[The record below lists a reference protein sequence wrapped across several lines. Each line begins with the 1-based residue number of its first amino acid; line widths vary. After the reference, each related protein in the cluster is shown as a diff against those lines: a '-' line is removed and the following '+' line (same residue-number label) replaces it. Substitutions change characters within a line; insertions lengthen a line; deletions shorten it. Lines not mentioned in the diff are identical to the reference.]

1 MRKEERNLEDI
12 LSDIEQQERG
22 TLKLGAG
29 SQRGAWILSHLLP
42 DFHRRYP
49 LVQVRFSDGLSTH
62 LETLVSNGELDFAVV
77 LSGSYSPDLLEQQ
90 LYQEQVYLCVPESL
104 LRQHYSPD
112 EVRGIKLRSLQGAS
126 IRDFARL
133 PFALMD
139 NRLGQRM
146 REHFAR
152 EQVRPAVPFTGTATS
167 HILPLCAQG
176 LAACY
181 CTQVGIVSN
190 ASILGDQL
198 NIFPLMDRGEP
209 IVQTLSLLRHRQ
221 RYLTH
226 YAKYFMELLFQVAG
240 EMERAQVSR
249 VIPECPG

>member
-1 MRKEERNLEDI
+1 M
-12 LSDIEQQERG
+12 
-22 TLKLGAG
+22 
-29 SQRGAWILSHLLP
+29 RGAWILSQLLP

-49 LVQVRFSDGLSTH
+49 LVEVRFSDALSSQ
-62 LETLVSNGELDFAVV
+62 LETMVSNGELDFAVV

-112 EVRGIKLRSLQGAS
+112 EVRGIKLRSLRGPRSGLCQTALRPDGQPAGPADAGILRSGAGS
-126 IRDFARL
+126 PR
-133 PFALMD
+133 
-139 NRLGQRM
+139 
-146 REHFAR
+146 
-152 EQVRPAVPFTGTATS
+152 RPLYRNCHQPY
-167 HILPLCAQG
+167 LPLCAQG

-190 ASILGDQL
+190 ASVLGDQL
-198 NIFPLMDRGEP
+198 NIFPLMDQGAP
-209 IVQTLSLLRHRQ
+209 IVQTLSLLRHKQ

-226 YAKYFMELLFQVAG
+226 YAKYFMDLLFQVAG

-249 VIPECPG
+249 VVPDTPV